1 METCEICYEKF
12 PLSNFKELICGHKFC
27 LVCLRS
33 YLEIKIWTETVFKKE
48 IICLSHSCG
57 TPMNFYLVKEILPP
71 ELWKKY
77 EILWKRQIKLEVE
90 VEGEGESQMSER
102 TKRVRIY
109 DDLFEHLI
117 FKMGWKRCPNCNC
130 VIEKIGGACNYVHCD
145 SNTCRKKTLFCYTC
159 GKKIK
164 NPKTHFQN
172 NKCFDEIKKNDSEN
186 SKENIKTKTDL
197 LMEKPNQVLT
207 ITEEQ
212 YGDDESKENYN
223 PNANDVRK
231 NEENLKKKEEEE
243 ITEEWNKNNGKNHIN
258 DVKKKEVFNSDEETI
273 VPNEIQPNAKKPT
286 KNNKFYNEIIKQ
298 KEEYIKKL
306 KIKEEPYCHGSYCRL
321 L

>member
-1 METCEICYEKF
+1 
-12 PLSNFKELICGHKFC
+12 
-27 LVCLRS
+27 
-33 YLEIKIWTETVFKKE
+33 
-48 IICLSHSCG
+48 
-57 TPMNFYLVKEILPP
+57 
-71 ELWKKY
+71 
-77 EILWKRQIKLEVE
+77 
-90 VEGEGESQMSER
+90 
-102 TKRVRIY
+102 
-109 DDLFEHLI
+109 
-117 FKMGWKRCPNCNC
+117 
-130 VIEKIGGACNYVHCD
+130 
-145 SNTCRKKTLFCYTC
+145 
-159 GKKIK
+159 
-164 NPKTHFQN
+164 
-172 NKCFDEIKKNDSEN
+172 
-186 SKENIKTKTDL
+186 
-197 LMEKPNQVLT
+197 MEKPNQVLT

>member
-77 EILWKRQIKLEVE
+77 EILWKRQIKLEVV

-145 SNTCRKKTLFCYTC
+145 
-159 GKKIK
+159 
-164 NPKTHFQN
+164 
-172 NKCFDEIKKNDSEN
+172 
-186 SKENIKTKTDL
+186 
-197 LMEKPNQVLT
+197 
-207 ITEEQ
+207 
-212 YGDDESKENYN
+212 
-223 PNANDVRK
+223 
-231 NEENLKKKEEEE
+231 
-243 ITEEWNKNNGKNHIN
+243 
-258 DVKKKEVFNSDEETI
+258 
-273 VPNEIQPNAKKPT
+273 
-286 KNNKFYNEIIKQ
+286 
-298 KEEYIKKL
+298 
-306 KIKEEPYCHGSYCRL
+306 
-321 L
+321 